1 MKIIVAA
8 IALLSVGLSA
18 NHTINNPVPE
28 PISDYCGAGNRG
40 CAAALEK
47 DYMHIGYERLP
58 NTSSRPSRI
67 LPALAPGIRT
77 GTMIVFLHR
86 KRCLRASASR
96 RTTNPPPALS
106 KGFCLPAEPFF
117 VIGG

>member
-18 NHTINNPVPE
+18 NHAINNPVPK
-28 PISDYCGAGNRG
+28 PISDYCGPGNRG

-58 NTSSRPSRI
+58 NTSSSTIAHFARACARHPDWHDDCVSAPEKVLERI
-67 LPALAPGIRT
+67 
-77 GTMIVFLHR
+77 
-86 KRCLRASASR
+86 
-96 RTTNPPPALS
+96 
-106 KGFCLPAEPFF
+106 GFTADD
-117 VIGG
+117 

>member
-47 DYMHIGYERLP
+47 DYMHIGYVPHLFPAIAHFARACARHPDWHDDCVSAPEKVLA
-58 NTSSRPSRI
+58 RI
-67 LPALAPGIRT
+67 
-77 GTMIVFLHR
+77 
-86 KRCLRASASR
+86 
-96 RTTNPPPALS
+96 
-106 KGFCLPAEPFF
+106 GFT
-117 VIGG
+117 VDD